1 MSKYIVMFDGETRN
15 FYVGNGQTLTMKRGT
30 IIDGDHVIAKRFK
43 SVCFPITEESNVE
56 AQEEVATVVEEP
68 ETEVVEPKEE
78 LLLEEPIEVATVV
91 EEPEADVETEEVEQ
105 AEEVSPEPQTT
116 VMDEIDACEDKDAL
130 ETLIKERFD
139 VDIDKRKSLKTLKA
153 IAKEIAGE

>member
-15 FYVGNGQTLTMKRGT
+15 FYVGGGQTLTMKRGT

-56 AQEEVATVVEEP
+56 THEEVATVEEEP
-68 ETEVVEPKEE
+68 DTEVEPKEE
-78 LLLEEPIEVATVV
+78 LLLEEPIEVATVEV
-91 EEPEADVETEEVEQ
+91 EPEAEVETEEVEQ

-139 VDIDKRKSLKTLKA
+139 VDLDKRKSLKTLKA

>member
-15 FYVGNGQTLTMKRGT
+15 FYVGGGQTLTMKRGT

-43 SVCFPITEESNVE
+43 SVCFPITEESKVE
-56 AQEEVATVVEEP
+56 APEEVATVVEEP
-68 ETEVVEPKEE
+68 DTEVEPKEE
-78 LLLEEPIEVATVV
+78 LLLEEPIEVATVEV
-91 EEPEADVETEEVEQ
+91 EPEAEVETEEVEQ

-139 VDIDKRKSLKTLKA
+139 VDLDKRKSLKTLKA